1 MSLQH
6 MYQLTQSLP
15 PTQCPEAIRAHT
27 LLSSTP
33 HTCNNNNTVR
43 ILTIGEPSLTV
54 LTTNVKTRL
63 PSSKHKLQHTARL
76 ITLQVRTSLTT
87 RGTRAA
93 MRTTTEAR
101 RPLTLKPLRGSRP

>member
-6 MYQLTQSLP
+6 LCQLTQSLP
-15 PTQCPEAIRAHT
+15 PPQCPEAIRTHT
-27 LLSSTP
+27 LNSIP
-33 HTCNNNNTVR
+33 HTRNNNNTVR

-63 PSSKHKLQHTARL
+63 PSSKHKLHTARL
-76 ITLQVRTSLTT
+76 ITLQVRTRCLTT
-87 RGTRAA
+87 RGTRAV